1 MVATGA
7 QRGFLCG
14 SYKGIQRPGAL
25 YFCVLLPAF
34 GLFSSTLCP
43 GTALDSAER
52 LGASFR
58 GAAALSLGLCLP
70 GKGSSWPSGR
80 PSPSDTLPEEL
91 SCKSKAQT
99 QSLGIHAD
107 LSLNS
112 ENYRKHP
119 GKVLKFHRFQNKK
132 IIPI

>member
-1 MVATGA
+1 MKCSSRSSTTLKFKVKIF
-7 QRGFLCG
+7 RGERLVRRKL
-14 SYKGIQRPGAL
+14 SQ
-25 YFCVLLPAF
+25 

-43 GTALDSAER
+43 GTALDSEER